1 MLQKRGFHTV
11 CGWSRLATA
20 RGSSHTLGVDYLL
33 HRLNTGGTMKEQKIF
48 EVVYIRTSA
57 SAVWDALTNPD
68 VTQRYWFDTRIVS
81 DWKVGSKV
89 QYLRNGELTDEH
101 VVLEVE
107 KPHTLSH
114 TFRPL
119 FGEFQSESPSR
130 VSFTMEESNGVVRL
144 TVRHEG
150 FPPESKVF
158 RACSDGWPMILSTAR
173 HK

>member
-1 MLQKRGFHTV
+1 
-11 CGWSRLATA
+11 
-20 RGSSHTLGVDYLL
+20 
-33 HRLNTGGTMKEQKIF
+33 MKEQKIF

-130 VSFTMEESNGVVRL
+130 VTFTMEESNGVVRL

-158 RACSDGWPMILSTAR
+158 RACSDGWPMILSNLKTLLETGTLLPAFTFSPQLAR
-173 HK
+173 FQ